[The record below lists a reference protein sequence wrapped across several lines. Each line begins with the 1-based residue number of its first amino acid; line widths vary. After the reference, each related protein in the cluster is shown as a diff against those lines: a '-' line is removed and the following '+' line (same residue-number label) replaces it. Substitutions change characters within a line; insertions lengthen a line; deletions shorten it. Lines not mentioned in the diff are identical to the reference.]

1 MKNILMGLL
10 YVLIMLIILTLA
22 YSLPDILMP
31 KTVINYTGLTEKKHV
46 PYLRCV
52 DMDSYIETIKKIER
66 DDIERYRKQKEKN
79 ERQNS
84 KDYSK

>member
-1 MKNILMGLL
+1 MKNTLMGLL

-52 DMDSYIETIKKIER
+52 DIKSHIETIKKIGK

-84 KDYSK
+84 KDYSE